1 MRTQGGA
8 AAIFTEP
15 QQRLRREVLRKYTEM
30 AEAPAEQETRAVR
43 LRELAALG
51 YPRDIETLPPSAV
64 TSFSGVGCPLRYA
77 EASGGERVL
86 DVGVGPGLDAI
97 LASRAVGPQG
107 TIVGLDMNPAMLR
120 RCAQLLRELRLRNAR
135 LVQGDGELLPFADAS
150 FDLVISNG
158 VSNLSPRKD
167 LFFGEMAR
175 VLRRGGRLALADVM
189 LDRSLDKTTRK
200 DPKAWSS

>member
-1 MRTQGGA
+1 MRTQDGA

-15 QQRLRREVLRKYTEM
+15 QQKLRREVLRKYTEL
-30 AEAPAEQETRAVR
+30 AETAAEKECVAAR
-43 LRELAALG
+43 LQELATIG
-51 YPRDIETLPPSAV
+51 YPGDIETLPPAAV
-64 TSFSGVGCPLRYA
+64 ASFSGVGCPLRYA
-77 EASGGERVL
+77 EARRGERVL

-97 LASRAVGPQG
+97 LASRAVGPRG
-107 TIVGLDMNPAMLR
+107 RVVGLDMNPAMLKR
-120 RCAQLLRELRLRNAR
+120 SAQLLHELRLRNAR

-175 VLRRGGRLALADVM
+175 VLRRSGRLALADVM
-189 LDRSLDKTTRK
+189 LDRSLDEATRK